1 MLTTALTYIILA
13 ASLMV
18 IWTYMNSPASLE
30 LFGEPKDKGI
40 GYLAV
45 FAVSL
50 MVIVIIEC
58 VSAVLNLFGIKDD
71 LAQEIYNHK
80 KD

>member
-13 ASLMV
+13 AALFV
-18 IWTYMNSPASLE
+18 VYTYMTSPMSLS
-30 LFGEPKDKGI
+30 FMGKPKYKGL

-50 MVIVIIEC
+50 ITIVLIEC
-58 VSAVLNLFGIKDD
+58 ISAVLSLFGIKED
-71 LAQEIYNHK
+71 LAQEIYDHK